1 LVLTKVQ
8 IPSRE
13 HSFLE
18 DPRTLFQWADFYC
31 SFPQLA
37 IDADTSPAKFRIPVN
52 VDMTRLL
59 ESWLSVNE

>member
-13 HSFLE
+13 YSFLE
-18 DPRTLFQWADFYC
+18 DPSTLFQWADFYG

-37 IDADTSPAKFRIPVN
+37 IDADISPAIFRIPVD
-52 VDMTRLL
+52 VDIKRLL
-59 ESWLSVNE
+59 ESWLSANE